1 MIINIQNVLRTSQL
15 SPAVLAGIA
24 HTGENTAHLDVYYYR
39 DCMKQALLTAV
50 VTCDKTPRGV
60 CVCRSSMIPDSCVID
75 SICIEDCFR
84 RNGLGRKLLAHSL
97 RNMRSLKIKTAYL
110 WVNENDA
117 DSLNFFMDFGFEP
130 DGKRRSSQNVKPG
143 EEIRCKID
151 IY

>member
-24 HTGENTAHLDVYYYR
+24 STGQNTAHLDVYYYR

-50 VTCDKTPRGV
+50 VTCDKMARGV

-75 SICIEDCFR
+75 SICIEDGFR
-84 RNGLGRKLLAHSL
+84 RKGLGRKLLAHSL
-97 RNMRSLKIKTAYL
+97 RNMRSLRIKTAYL
-110 WVNENDA
+110 WINENDG
-117 DSLNFFMDFGFEP
+117 DSLAFFRDFGFEP
-130 DGKRRSSQNVKPG
+130 DGKRRCSHSSLPG
-143 EEIRCKID
+143 EELRCKID

>member
-24 HTGENTAHLDVYYYR
+24 HTGENTAHLDVYYYC
-39 DCMKQALLTAV
+39 DCMKQALLTSV

-84 RNGLGRKLLAHSL
+84 RKGLGRKLLAHSL

-117 DSLNFFMDFGFEP
+117 DSLNFFRDFGFEP
-130 DGKRRSSQNVKPG
+130 DGKRRSSQNGKPG

>member
-84 RNGLGRKLLAHSL
+84 RKGLGRKLLAHSL

-117 DSLNFFMDFGFEP
+117 DSLNFFRDFGFEP
-130 DGKRRSSQNVKPG
+130 DGKRRSSQNGKPG

>member
-15 SPAVLAGIA
+15 SPAILAGIA
-24 HTGENTAHLDVYYYR
+24 STGDNTAHLDAYYYR

-50 VTCDKTPRGV
+50 VTCDKTARGV

-75 SICIEDCFR
+75 SICVEDGFR
-84 RNGLGRKLLAHSL
+84 RIGLGRKLLAHSL

-117 DSLNFFMDFGFEP
+117 DSLAFFRDFGFGA
-130 DGKRRSSQNVKPG
+130 DGKRRSSQNGKSG